1 MNINF
6 IPLFVV
12 WAMLALGVLAMF
24 IWRKSVAS
32 NEDDSLHVLHGALAP
47 QTAVAQK
54 LDVIDKWG
62 KILTVIAVVSG
73 ALIAAAYVYA
83 QFINRSSLGA

>member
-1 MNINF
+1 MNFNF
-6 IPLFVV
+6 IPLFVI

-24 IWRKSVAS
+24 IWRRSVAS

-62 KILTVIAVVSG
+62 KILTVITVVSG
-73 ALIAAAYVYA
+73 LLIAAAYVYA
-83 QFINRSSLGA
+83 QFVGRSSLGA